1 MGGPRNAKKKY
12 IVRGGHGDAT
22 ALIPFRERMCC
33 PAAGSAVS
41 RWPSAV
47 SLFRYCFSCRA
58 ASLMVM
64 PLPGWPIPNNG
75 WWQGC
80 KDLATSHQFRTTKGH
95 SSSRAL
101 HGVRWDSCQVCIRA
115 SLHLRSIPV
124 SLSSFPQVMIQRPT
138 YIFWSLNSISEAA
151 SWGIQHAA
159 WSLISG
165 NKLYDEPGGQMNS
178 ILCEKC

>member
-1 MGGPRNAKKKY
+1 MGENAILIYQLNVPPQTSSFAYYVPYTMGGPRNAKKKY

-101 HGVRWDSCQVCIRA
+101 HSVR
-115 SLHLRSIPV
+115 
-124 SLSSFPQVMIQRPT
+124 
-138 YIFWSLNSISEAA
+138 
-151 SWGIQHAA
+151 
-159 WSLISG
+159 
-165 NKLYDEPGGQMNS
+165 
-178 ILCEKC
+178 